1 MSSSKEMESEPFGLV
16 QVNRLRKEVDQ
27 LLVQKIED
35 PSCDISNSR
44 VVDAML
50 KLLVH
55 DGF

>member
-16 QVNRLRKEVDQ
+16 QVNGLRKEVDQ
-27 LLVQKIED
+27 LLAQKIED